1 MVILYNI
8 YVKGRPVS
16 RHIRKPGGFP
26 PNPPKVTKFDTDGSL
41 TDESHMQWCIYR
53 RKYKQWK
60 KYLLPFEEVFG
71 VKFNIQEDNEPD
83 RVYLRAKYV
92 TKEIPPL
99 DIKPVQHPL
108 DDIIG

>member
-1 MVILYNI
+1 MAILYNI
-8 YVKGRPVS
+8 HVKGRPVS
-16 RHIRKPGGFP
+16 RHIKKPGGFP
-26 PNPPKVTKFDTDGSL
+26 PSPPKVTKFDTDGVI

-53 RKYKQWK
+53 RKYRQWK
-60 KYLLPFEEVFG
+60 EYLLPFEEVFG
-71 VKFNIQEDNEPD
+71 VKFNIEEDNEPD

>member
-8 YVKGRPVS
+8 HVKGRPVS
-16 RHIRKPGGFP
+16 RHIKKPGGFP
-26 PNPPKVTKFDTDGSL
+26 PSPPKVTKFDADGSV

-53 RKYKQWK
+53 RKYRQWK
-60 KYLLPFEEVFG
+60 EYLLPFEEVFG
-71 VKFNIQEDNEPD
+71 VKFNIEEDNEPD
-83 RVYLRAKYV
+83 RAYLRAKYV

>member
-1 MVILYNI
+1 MGILYNI

-16 RHIRKPGGFP
+16 RHIKKPGGFP
-26 PNPPKVTKFDTDGSL
+26 PSPPKVTKFDTDGSV

-71 VKFNIQEDNEPD
+71 VKFNIIIDEGPDWDYLNKKRKGLLEP
-83 RVYLRAKYV
+83 LN
-92 TKEIPPL
+92 
-99 DIKPVQHPL
+99 IKPVQHPL